1 MKFIHEERQFI
12 YALDQSSDEYD
23 KLRMRVI
30 IIIIIIDTKYFGS
43 LVP

>member
-30 IIIIIIDTKYFGS
+30 INIDTKYFGS